1 MKQEKLSDE
10 EMLEL
15 ETGISKNRIQ
25 DENAHLSEI
34 DRAIMKEE
42 DRRLMEKD
50 IESREKLSERIDTF
64 MTVAIPIIE
73 KYQGLTISVDPK
85 KICVALSNELKPIP
99 KEMAKD
105 FHKLSK
111 DKITY
116 LRSLETHIRISKLW
130 GYIIGLSLFWLAMF
144 FILITCLNYYS
155 LHLQP
160 LTTFIWTCGI
170 MWVISLGIWIYA
182 WHKLKME

>member
-15 ETGISKNRIQ
+15 EIGISKNTIL

-34 DRAIMKEE
+34 DRAIMNEE

-85 KICVALSNELKPIP
+85 KICLALSNEVKSIP

-105 FHKLSK
+105 FLLQCK
-111 DKITY
+111 DTINILKSID
-116 LRSLETHIRISKLW
+116 THVRISKLW
-130 GYIIGLSLFWLAMF
+130 GYIIGLSLFWLSLF
-144 FILITCLNYYS
+144 FILIACLNYYT

-160 LTTFIWTCGI
+160 LTTFIWTLGI
-170 MWVISLGIWIYA
+170 MWALSVGGWVYA
-182 WHKLKME
+182 WHKFKMK

>member
-1 MKQEKLSDE
+1 MKQERLSDE

-15 ETGISKNRIQ
+15 ETGIYKNTIL

-85 KICVALSNELKPIP
+85 KICVALSNELKRIHN
-99 KEMAKD
+99 EMAKD
-105 FHKLSK
+105 FLLYSK
-111 DKITY
+111 NAIVTLKSID
-116 LRSLETHIRISKLW
+116 THIRISKLW
-130 GYIIGLSLFWLAMF
+130 GYIIGLSLFWLALF
-144 FILITCLNYYS
+144 FILIACLNYYS
-155 LHLQP
+155 LHLQQ

-170 MWVISLGIWIYA
+170 MWANSLGIWIYV
-182 WHKLKME
+182 WHKLKMK

>member
-15 ETGISKNRIQ
+15 ETGISKNTIL
-25 DENAHLSEI
+25 DYNAHLSEI
-34 DRAIMKEE
+34 DRAILKEE
-42 DRRLMEKD
+42 DRRLLEKD
-50 IESREKLSERIDTF
+50 IQSREILSQKIETF

-85 KICVALSNELKPIP
+85 KICVALSDELRSIP
-99 KEMAKD
+99 KEMATD
-105 FHKLSK
+105 FHKLIK
-111 DKITY
+111 YEITY
-116 LRSLETHIRISKLW
+116 LKSLETHIRISKLG
-130 GYIIGLSLFWLAMF
+130 GYILGLSLFWLALF
-144 FILITCLNYYS
+144 FILIACLNYFS

>member
-15 ETGISKNRIQ
+15 ETGISKNTIL
-25 DENAHLSEI
+25 DYNAHLSDI

-64 MTVAIPIIE
+64 MTVALPILE
-73 KYQGLTISVDPK
+73 KYKGLTISIDPK
-85 KICVALSNELKPIP
+85 KICLDLSNEVKSIP
-99 KEMAKD
+99 KEMATD
-105 FHKLSK
+105 FQNLIKGE
-111 DKITY
+111 ITY
-116 LRSLETHIRISKLW
+116 LKSLETHIRISKLW
-130 GYIIGLSLFWLAMF
+130 GYILGLSLFWLALF
-144 FILITCLNYYS
+144 FILMACFNYYS

-160 LTTFIWTCGI
+160 LTTFIWTCGF
-170 MWVISLGIWIYA
+170 MWAISLGIWIYA
-182 WHKLKME
+182 WHKLKMK

>member
-64 MTVAIPIIE
+64 MTVAVPIIE

-105 FHKLSK
+105 FLLYSK
-111 DKITY
+111 DAIATLKSID
-116 LRSLETHIRISKLW
+116 THIIITKLW
-130 GYIIGLSLFWLAMF
+130 GYIIGLSIFWLVLF
-144 FILITCLNYYS
+144 FILIACLNYYS
-155 LHLQP
+155 LHLQQ
-160 LTTFIWTCGI
+160 LSTFIWTLGI
-170 MWVISLGIWIYA
+170 MWALSVGGWVYA
-182 WHKLKME
+182 WHKFKMK

>member
-1 MKQEKLSDE
+1 MRQEKLSDE

-15 ETGISKNRIQ
+15 ETGISKNTIL
-25 DENAHLSEI
+25 DYNAHLSEI
-34 DRAIMKEE
+34 DRAILKEE

-85 KICVALSNELKPIP
+85 KICVALSDELRSIP
-99 KEMAKD
+99 KELATDFQKLIKD
-105 FHKLSK
+105 E
-111 DKITY
+111 ITY

-130 GYIIGLSLFWLAMF
+130 GYILGLSLFWLALF
-144 FILITCLNYYS
+144 FILMACFNYYS

-160 LTTFIWTCGI
+160 LTTFIWTCGS
-170 MWVISLGIWIYA
+170 MWEISLGIWIYA
-182 WHKLKME
+182 WYKLKMK